1 MTLAIMESSFGLIPM
16 GLLAALLIFILSLI
30 VLIIVGLIDWRKK
43 TSFNKPFLIFSLL
56 ILTSLLSFLGVVKF
70 QNYISNKRAHE
81 IILSLNNYYE
91 LKGEY
96 PTSLVGLNDDQLK
109 PIPSTGLGLGFR
121 KFEYISDNTGKYWL
135 KYDSYFGV
143 TNWYNSVKDSWHSE
157 G

>member
-1 MTLAIMESSFGLIPM
+1 MESSFGLIPI

-56 ILTSLLSFLGVVKF
+56 LFISLLSFLGVAKF
-70 QNYISNKRAHE
+70 QENISNKRADE
-81 IILSLNNYYE
+81 IILSLNDYYE
-91 LKGEY
+91 LNGEY
-96 PTSLVGLNDDQLK
+96 PTKLADLNDELFK

-121 KFEYISDNTGKYWL
+121 KFEYIPDTNGKYWL

-143 TNWYNSVKDSWHSE
+143 TNWYNSEKDSWHSDD
-157 G
+157 